1 MLEGNTLLTRFLIT
15 SDVSDRGVRR
25 DKDDDD
31 PAADVSDSD
40 DNNDDVAADTADD
53 DPDDDANVSV
63 GFDDDGDSANEDAVT
78 PVVDVASDDAA
89 ADDPDADPTAG
100 FDDDGDRVDKYTD
113 APACNTAADD
123 KCDGDDGNGEGRI
136 NDKGDC
142 DSDCNRAEC

>member
-1 MLEGNTLLTRFLIT
+1 MFERNTLLTRFLIT
-15 SDVSDRGVRR
+15 SDIDDRGVCR

-31 PAADVSDSD
+31 PAADVSDND
-40 DNNDDVAADTADD
+40 DNNDDTAADTAAD

-63 GFDDDGDSANEDAVT
+63 GFDDDGDN
-78 PVVDVASDDAA
+78 
-89 ADDPDADPTAG
+89 
-100 FDDDGDRVDKYTD
+100 VDKYTN